1 MPLDKTVRF
10 ANKFDFDA
18 IYKILEH
25 FCHTHRFEIL
35 KDEAKWSRQYVGKQL
50 SMILAG
56 AGFILIAEDLSG
68 VLVAMKAP
76 CFFIEGEYSLH
87 EIMWH
92 STNDKTSLKMFKKF
106 IEIGT
111 EMKKTGE
118 IKEAHFS
125 CFTDSDFSRYGAT
138 KLQNTW
144 KI

>member
-1 MPLDKTVRF
+1 MVRF

-25 FCHTHRFEIL
+25 FCKLHRFEIL
-35 KDEAKWSRQYVGKQL
+35 KDEAKWSREYVGKQL
-50 SMILAG
+50 SMALAG

-68 VLVAMKAP
+68 VLVALKAP

-87 EIMWH
+87 EIIWH
-92 STNDKTSLKMFKKF
+92 STNDKTSLQLFKRF
-106 IEIGT
+106 IEIGR
-111 EMKKTGE
+111 EMKEKGE